1 MASMSL
7 EQMDH
12 FLRHVKV
19 HATELKNGTFT
30 KDLGHYLSK
39 LKAAQ
44 HLALEISH
52 DMIHVMRIK
61 QFKGYE
67 DADFSFD
74 VSLPTELDSHV
85 FRDFDYSSFKVG
97 CKLKNT
103 LDLGMVEDKNILL
116 SKEDAEEQIT
126 TLSNA
131 IQDAGVLIKLLEHF
145 ESSKWKATFHDEGGL
160 F

>member
-52 DMIHVMRIK
+52 DMIHVMRTK

-131 IQDAGVLIKLLEHF
+131 IQDADVLIKLLEHF
-145 ESSKWKATFHDEGGL
+145 ESSK
-160 F
+160 